1 MSFSPQGVKRMK
13 LEQTR
18 GKSNAAFGIL
28 FVCCCDPQGSKYC
41 NPSFHAVDNVL
52 ISHSKPK
59 AGAPE
64 TGVESVKNI
73 RLRAREEFVHQMDT
87 LQRGFGGGPMENWS
101 VRHGANIVLS

>member
-1 MSFSPQGVKRMK
+1 MLFSPQGVKRKK

-18 GKSNAAFGIL
+18 GKPNAAFGIL

-52 ISHSKPK
+52 ISQSKPK

-73 RLRAREEFVHQMDT
+73 RLRAREEFVH
-87 LQRGFGGGPMENWS
+87 
-101 VRHGANIVLS
+101 